1 MDPTFLPAVKL
12 AEMTRRRE
20 IGCLELLD
28 HYIARIARLDGPI
41 NAVVVEDFD
50 RARQRAR
57 TLDRA
62 TDRSAPLFGVPMTV
76 KESFDVAGLPSTLGH
91 PERRHHS
98 ARVSSL
104 AVRRLEAA
112 GVVVFGKTN
121 VPVDL
126 ADWQS
131 YNPLYGTTCNPWH
144 RDHTPGGSSGGSAA
158 ALAAGLTG
166 LELGSDIGGS
176 IRVPAH
182 FCGVFGH
189 KPTWTLC
196 PGYGDPMTSPAAP
209 TDIASLGPMARSADD
224 LAVALDVLAGPDPDE
239 TGLQFHLPPPRAVSL
254 TALRVAVW
262 SHETGQETDAE
273 IVAAIETMATELERL
288 GCTVGRAARPAFDAT
303 EAFHIFLQA
312 LDTGWSARA
321 TEEILQSKRQHLA
334 TLDPDDMSADAVM
347 ARATDMPHRDW
358 LMLNERRMKFRRLWS
373 AFFRDWDVL
382 LTPVINTVALPHMQE
397 GETIMRGQTG
407 IVPQSLHRVPRHL
420 RTGPVW
426 ERQVKVNGCSIA
438 YNDMGFW
445 PGLLAGFHLP
455 VTVVPIGSTK
465 AGLPIGVQISGPIY
479 GDRTTLMAAS
489 LFEQAGFA
497 FRPPALESS
506 HAANANSAGEFA
518 AR

>member
-1 MDPTFLPAVKL
+1 MDPTFLPAGKL

-28 HYIARIARLDGPI
+28 HYIARVARLDGPI
-41 NAVVVEDFD
+41 NAVVVTDFD
-50 RARQRAR
+50 RARERAR
-57 TLDRA
+57 MLDQA
-62 TDRSAPLFGVPMTV
+62 GERSAPLFGVPMTV

-91 PERRHHS
+91 PERRNH
-98 ARVSSL
+98 RVQISSI

-112 GVVVFGKTN
+112 GVIIFGKTN

-131 YNPLYGTTCNPWH
+131 YNPLYGTTCNPWN

-196 PGYGDPMTSPAAP
+196 SGYGDPATSPAAP

-224 LAVALDVLAGPDPDE
+224 LAIALNVLAGPDPDE
-239 TGLQFHLPPPRAVSL
+239 TGLKYALPPPRAAGL
-254 TALRVAVW
+254 KALRVAVW
-262 SHETGQETDAE
+262 SQEPGQETDTE
-273 IVAAIETMATELERL
+273 IVGAIEALATELERF
-288 GCTVGRAARPAFDAT
+288 GCTVGRSARPAFDAT

-312 LDTGWSARA
+312 LDAGWSARA
-321 TEEILQSKRQHLA
+321 TEEILQAKRQRLA
-334 TLDPDDMSADAVM
+334 TLDPHDMSADAVM
-347 ARATDMPHRDW
+347 ARATDMSHREW

-373 AFFRDWDVL
+373 AFFREWDIV

-397 GETIMRGQTG
+397 DRS
-407 IVPQSLHRVPRHL
+407 IVQGRLQGVPRHIQ
-420 RTGPVW
+420 TGPVW
-426 ERQVKVNGCSIA
+426 ERQVAVNERTIA
-438 YNDMGFW
+438 YNDMCFW
-445 PGLLAGFHLP
+445 PGLVGGFHLP
-455 VTVVPIGSTK
+455 VTVVPIGFTK
-465 AGLPIGVQISGPIY
+465 SGLPIGMQISGPIY

-489 LFEQAGFA
+489 LFEQAGFT
-497 FRPPALESS
+497 FRPPTLE
-506 HAANANSAGEFA
+506 A
-518 AR
+518 